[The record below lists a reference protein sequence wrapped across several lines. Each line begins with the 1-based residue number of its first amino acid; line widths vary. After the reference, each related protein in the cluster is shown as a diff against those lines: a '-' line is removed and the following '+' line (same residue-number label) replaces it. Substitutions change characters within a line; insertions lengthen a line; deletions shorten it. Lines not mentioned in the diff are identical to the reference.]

1 MKYYT
6 EIHHLYPLTNPEPDV
21 RVKLTL
27 HKDVK
32 DIPDVSIVTNK
43 YEVTLP
49 EIHQTLLTPEFVL
62 GLLEGKEEAADDVEQ
77 INEYLKTLNGDHLIP
92 FTDSSDFLLIRALDR
107 HGKLFPDG
115 VYYTKGKA
123 LNRLPQIRYVG
134 PLSNLKVELVEQ
146 AKIFNLSEIPR
157 FVVVV
162 DCREELTQV
171 YNWWNTPEIQDLVD
185 RFGPK
190 GVGAYG
196 YPISHENGRL
206 TIHYVPMT
214 VNPNALS
221 NLVVELMETLVASE
235 EKGLIK
241 NYVSPTFGLF

>member
-6 EIHHLYPLTNPEPDV
+6 EIHHLYPLTNPEPGV
-21 RVKLTL
+21 RAKLTL

-43 YEVTLP
+43 YAVTLP
-49 EIHQTLLTPEFVL
+49 EIQETLLTPEFVL
-62 GLLEGKEEAADDVEQ
+62 GVLEGKEEAADDVEQ
-77 INEYLKTLNGDHLIP
+77 INEYLN
-92 FTDSSDFLLIRALDR
+92 SSDFLLIRALDR

-115 VYYTKGKA
+115 VYCTKGMA

-146 AKIFNLSEIPR
+146 AKIFNLAEIPR